1 MVNVSKRIFYL
12 DALRA
17 VAILCVV
24 LLHVTGHLS
33 EMMNYNISTIYSLSG
48 AFEIFANN
56 FFRIGIALFLMLS
69 GALLLGRQWDVKSF
83 FSKRIPRIV
92 IPFIFWAL
100 VFTIILIS
108 ASYFLPSID
117 FVNHFGILD
126 MIGVFID
133 TLMCRAPGSA
143 VYWFFWMMLAMYM
156 LMPFVNRW
164 INNTDLVKVEY
175 FLVIWMIYIIADYSL
190 MLPIPEI
197 LSYFISPLGF
207 VVLGYYLR
215 YSQRKIFGSSV
226 ISLILIAVSSIVMM
240 AYSYAVA
247 DRTVLFVFNRYSLL
261 VMLEAVGVFCLFK
274 SASFLNNP
282 YNWIRGIITSIAISS
297 YGMYLVHSQM
307 IMVARR
313 LLPAPYNFIF
323 DYIALFVVGF
333 ILSWIIIYILAK
345 IPFVDKCIGVK

>member
-282 YNWIRGIITSIAISS
+282 GNWIR
-297 YGMYLVHSQM
+297 
-307 IMVARR
+307 
-313 LLPAPYNFIF
+313 
-323 DYIALFVVGF
+323 
-333 ILSWIIIYILAK
+333 
-345 IPFVDKCIGVK
+345 